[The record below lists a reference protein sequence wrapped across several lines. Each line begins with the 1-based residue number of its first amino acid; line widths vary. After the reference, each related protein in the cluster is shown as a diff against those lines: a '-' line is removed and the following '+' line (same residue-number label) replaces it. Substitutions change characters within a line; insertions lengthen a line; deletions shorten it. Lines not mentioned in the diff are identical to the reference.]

1 MSMKSA
7 ISLLA
12 ACAVVVVLCRSTGQA
27 RVQDDFGPLGVDF
40 GVLGPAAGDAGFPCQ
55 VGVRSLVTGDGILLE
70 KFSAA
75 PGKETTVKKSSKG
88 LDVDVDVTIAPGGA
102 SVLYHISISTAAH
115 QPLGIYS
122 ALLKLHN

>member
-7 ISLLA
+7 LWWLA
-12 ACAVVVVLCRSTGQA
+12 ACVVAVVLSRSTGQA
-27 RVQDDFGPLGVDF
+27 RAQDDWGPLGVDF
-40 GVLGPAAGDAGFPCQ
+40 GVLGPATEGVFSCQ
-55 VGVRSLVTGDGILLE
+55 VGVRSLLTGEGILLE

-75 PGKETTVKKSSKG
+75 PGKETTLKKSSKG

-115 QPLGIYS
+115 KPLGIYS
-122 ALLKLHN
+122 ALLKLHS